1 MPGTLFLVAT
11 PIGNL
16 EDVTAR
22 AVRILREVDLVAAED
37 TRRTGRLLQH
47 LGITK
52 PLRSYYDAV
61 ERERAPALV
70 RELLAGKRVAL
81 VSDAGTPGIADPGYR
96 LVTAAIAAGV
106 TVVPIPGPSA
116 IAAFLPVSGLPTDRF
131 VFEGFLPARGG
142 ERRRRLQA
150 LAEERRTLVF
160 YESGRRLAAA
170 LDDLATIFGPRP
182 AAIGRELTKLHE
194 EIVRDDLA
202 ALAARYA
209 GTTVPGEIVLAVGG
223 APATAS
229 AVVVREDLDD
239 EIRRRRAAG
248 ETVRDLSEAIAQAR
262 GMNRRAVYRL
272 ALTLEREQR

>member
-1 MPGTLFLVAT
+1 MAGTLYLVAT

-16 EDVTAR
+16 EDMTAR
-22 AVRILREVDLVAAED
+22 ATRTLREVDIVAAED

-70 RELLAGKRVAL
+70 REMQNGKSVAL

-96 LVTAAIAAGV
+96 LVSAAIAAGV
-106 TVVPIPGPSA
+106 KIVPIPGPSA
-116 IAAFLPVSGLPTDRF
+116 IAAFLPVTGLPTDRF
-131 VFEGFLPARGG
+131 VFEGFLPARAG
-142 ERRRRLQA
+142 ERRRRLTA
-150 LAEERRTLVF
+150 LATEQRTLLF

-170 LDDLATIFGPRP
+170 LADMTEIFGARP

-202 ALAARYA
+202 ALTARVT
-209 GTTVPGEIVLAVGG
+209 GVEVQGEVVLAVGG
-223 APATAS
+223 APEAAAPALT
-229 AVVVREDLDD
+229 EDVED

-248 ETVRDLSEAIAQAR
+248 ESVRDIADSVATAR
-262 GMNRRAVYRL
+262 GLNRRVVYRMAL
-272 ALTLEREQR
+272 ALEREPR

>member
-22 AVRILREVDLVAAED
+22 AVRILGAVDLVAAED

-61 ERERAPALV
+61 EQARAPGLV
-70 RELLAGKRVAL
+70 RELLAGKSVAL

-96 LVTAAIAAGV
+96 LVRAAIAAGIV
-106 TVVPIPGPSA
+106 VVPIPGPSA
-116 IAAFLPVSGLPTDRF
+116 IAAFLPVSGLPADRF
-131 VFEGFLPARGG
+131 VFEGFLPARRG
-142 ERRRRLQA
+142 ERRRRLAA
-150 LAEERRTLVF
+150 LAAERRTLVF
-160 YESGRRLAAA
+160 YESGRRLAGA
-170 LDDLATIFGPRP
+170 LGDLAEIFGPRP

-194 EIVRDDLA
+194 EIVRDDLV
-202 ALAARYA
+202 ALAARYEGSA
-209 GTTVPGEIVLAVGG
+209 VRGEIVLAVGG
-223 APATAS
+223 APQAA
-229 AVVVREDLDD
+229 APVVAEDLED

-248 ETVRDLSEAIAQAR
+248 ETVRDLAEAIASAR
-262 GMNRRAVYRL
+262 GVNRRVVYRL
-272 ALTLEREQR
+272 ALALEHQRR